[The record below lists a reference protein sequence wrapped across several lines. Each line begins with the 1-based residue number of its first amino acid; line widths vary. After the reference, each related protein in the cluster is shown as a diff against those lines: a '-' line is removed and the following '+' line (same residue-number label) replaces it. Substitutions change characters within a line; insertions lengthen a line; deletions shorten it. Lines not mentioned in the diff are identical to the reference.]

1 MTEWDWWQAKLA
13 GEPVQMNP
21 DTPHA
26 GFFRMPHK
34 EFYGA
39 RKTFMPVA
47 FWRGDDGQLYCRI
60 GDEDVSPE
68 RGQAIWSRVGQH
80 PVTEE
85 SYRLV
90 AEQGGLWPDEHE
102 AAPMQGDNR
111 PPEPETFEEI
121 RDAIDDLARE
131 AAERIEGMPIVEQ
144 DEADRIAN
152 LADRLA
158 ELHKK
163 AEELKKAERK
173 PHTEALETIQKRWA
187 PLLLRAETYRSL
199 KAKLLTPWL
208 RKLDAAKKKE
218 AEAAAAQGEPPPAET
233 PRPRAGTR
241 GRAMSLKSTK
251 RAEITDYGMCLA
263 FFADSP
269 DVQQTVQ
276 DLANRAVRAGISV
289 PGTNVI
295 EEQQAV

>member
-1 MTEWDWWQAKLA
+1 MTEWDWWQARLA
-13 GEPVQMNP
+13 GELVPMHP
-21 DTPHA
+21 DIPHA
-26 GFFRMPHK
+26 GFYREQFK
-34 EFYGA
+34 EHYGA

-47 FWRGDDGQLYCRI
+47 YWPGDDGQLYCRI

-68 RGQAIWSRVGQH
+68 RGQAIWTRVGNH

-85 SYRLV
+85 AYREV
-90 AEQGGLWPDEHE
+90 AEKGGLWPDEHE
-102 AAPMQGDNR
+102 AVGMQGDNK

-121 RDAIDDLARE
+121 RDAIEDLARE
-131 AAERIEGMPIVEQ
+131 AAERIEGMPIVDQ
-144 DEADRIAN
+144 DEANRIAN

-158 ELHKK
+158 ELHKR

-173 PHTEALETIQKRWA
+173 PHTEALEVIQKRWA
-187 PLLLRAETYRSL
+187 PLLLLAETYKNL
-199 KAKLLTPWL
+199 KYKLLTPWL
-208 RKLDAAKKKE
+208 RKLDTAKKKE

-241 GRAMSLKSTK
+241 GRAMTLKSTK
-251 RAEITDYGMCLA
+251 RAEITDYGMALA

-269 DVQQTVQ
+269 DVRQVVQ
-276 DLANRAVRAGISV
+276 DLANRAARTGITV
-289 PGTNVI
+289 PGTKII

>member
-1 MTEWDWWQAKLA
+1 MTDWDWWQAKLA
-13 GEPVQMNP
+13 GEPAQMNP

-26 GFFRMPHK
+26 GFYREQFK
-34 EFYGA
+34 EKYGA
-39 RKTFMPVA
+39 RKTFLPVA
-47 FWRGDDGQLYCRI
+47 YWPGEDGQLYCRI

-68 RGQAIWSRVGQH
+68 RGQAIWSRVGNH

-85 SYRLV
+85 AYREV
-90 AEQGGLWPDEHE
+90 AERGGLWPDEHE
-102 AAPMQGDNR
+102 AVGMQGDNK

-131 AAERIEGMPIVEQ
+131 AAERTQGMPIVDQ
-144 DEADRIAN
+144 AEADRIAN

-173 PHTEALETIQKRWA
+173 PHNEALETIQKRWA
-187 PLLLRAETYRSL
+187 PLLLRAETYKNL

-208 RKLDAAKKKE
+208 LRKKEQARKE
-218 AEAAAAQGEPPPAET
+218 AEAAAAEGAPPPAET

-241 GRAMSLKSTK
+241 GRAMSLKTTK
-251 RAEITDYGMCLA
+251 RAEITDYAAALA

-269 DVQQTVQ
+269 DIRQTVQ

-289 PGTNVI
+289 PGAKVI
-295 EEQQAV
+295 EDTQAV